1 MILVTDAGRAAEA
14 ALPMPASHFQPEIQG
29 LRAISILAV
38 VWTHAGLPGLPG
50 GFTGVDIFFVIS
62 GFLIT
67 RLLIE
72 EIERTGS
79 VDLLSFWARR
89 ARRLLPNAYATL
101 IGTIL
106 LAILL
111 FPGYDLHALRE
122 DVTWSA
128 LDVVNF
134 LFAGRHIDY
143 FNLDRAVSPAQH
155 FWSLSVEEQFY
166 IIWPALLFVGGFV
179 VRHARPRAVV
189 LLVVVW
195 CVSLA
200 ASIVMTASDPLS
212 AYFHTGT
219 RCWQLATGGLIAAA
233 WPGIIRLPHG
243 LRIASAWLGL
253 GAVIASFLLIEGDG
267 YPGLRALLPTLG
279 AGGLVAGFEATA
291 ARGVLRSA
299 LSAPPMQWIGARS
312 YSWYLWHWPLIALP
326 KITYPEVEHIGIIA
340 VPVSLAIASAAY
352 SFIEQPLHKGDLLAR
367 PLRAFAGAAA
377 GLVLIVAAG
386 QHSQHIQRLWDAEV
400 ADRLVQVQKASGE
413 YPRMGRECFLT
424 YNQTDQPPCIR
435 GEVKAAHR
443 AVLFGDSRAGQWFD
457 PLNAAA
463 KQTGWQLQ
471 VWGKGACPWPDIP
484 SKGLGDP
491 LACQQWREAM
501 MARLTGPDS
510 PDLVILSSGTFY
522 HRGMYDSATGR
533 TLPRDEGERL
543 WKKGV
548 RRNIER
554 LLATGMQVV
563 VIRDTPVADKN
574 YRIVC
579 LLRNSSCAIPRDTA
593 TAEHFLDG
601 DIANEFGDRVT
612 VLDFTDDICD
622 ADTCPVKRNGVV
634 VYRDRTHIARSFAMT
649 FTPQM
654 VALLNSAASGG
665 ARARKVSGVP
675 GL

>member
-1 MILVTDAGRAAEA
+1 MILVTYAGKAADTISRR
-14 ALPMPASHFQPEIQG
+14 PASHFQPEIQG
-29 LRAISILAV
+29 LRAVSIVAV

-50 GFTGVDIFFVIS
+50 GFTGVDVFFVIS

-72 EIERTGS
+72 EIERTGG

-122 DVTWSA
+122 DVIWSA

-134 LFAGRHIDY
+134 LFAGKHIDY
-143 FNLDRAVSPAQH
+143 FNLDRPLSPEQH

-166 IIWPALLFVGGFV
+166 IVWPALLFVGGLV
-179 VRHARPRAVV
+179 LRQARPRALV
-189 LLVVVW
+189 LLVTVW

-212 AYFHTGT
+212 AYFHTVT

-233 WPGIIRLPHG
+233 WPGIIRLPRG
-243 LRIASAWLGL
+243 LRIAGAWLGL
-253 GAVIASFLLIEGDG
+253 GAIVASFLLIDGDG
-267 YPGLRALLPTLG
+267 YPGLWALLPTLG
-279 AGGLVAGFEATA
+279 AGGLVAGFDAAA
-291 ARGVLRSA
+291 ARGVLRGT
-299 LSAPPMQWIGARS
+299 LSVPPMQWIGARS
-312 YSWYLWHWPLIALP
+312 YSRYLWHWPLTALP
-326 KITYPEVEHIGIIA
+326 KITYPEFEHIGIIA

-352 SFIEQPLHKGDLLAR
+352 SLIEQPLHNGDLLAK
-367 PLRAFAGAAA
+367 PLHAFAGAAA
-377 GLVLIVAAG
+377 GLVLIIAAG
-386 QHSQHIQRLWDAEV
+386 QHSEDIQRLWDADV
-400 ADRLVQVQKASGE
+400 ANRLAQIQRVSLE
-413 YPRMGRECFLT
+413 HPRMGRECFLT
-424 YNQTDQPPCIR
+424 YNQVDQPPCIR
-435 GEVKAAHR
+435 GEVKATRR

-457 PLNAAA
+457 PLDAAA
-463 KQTGWQLQ
+463 KRTGWQLQ
-471 VWGKGACPWPDIP
+471 IWGKGACPWPDIP
-484 SKGLGDP
+484 SKGLGDR

-501 MARLTGPDS
+501 MARLTGPDH
-510 PDLVILSSGTFY
+510 PDLVILSSGSFY
-522 HRGMYDSATGR
+522 HRGMYDRATGQ
-533 TLPRDEGERL
+533 TLPPDEGERL

-548 RRNIER
+548 RRNIDR
-554 LLATGMQVV
+554 LLSSGVQVA

-574 YRIVC
+574 YRIAC
-579 LLRNSSCAIPRDTA
+579 LLRNSSCAVPRDAA

-601 DIANEFGDRVT
+601 NIATEFGGRVR

-622 ADTCPVKRNGVV
+622 ADACPVKRNGVV
-634 VYRDRTHIARSFAMT
+634 VYRDRTHITRSFALT

-654 VALLNSAASGG
+654 ITLLNSTASGR
-665 ARARKVSGVP
+665 ARAHKVSGAP